1 MPNTH
6 ISKSNF
12 LLTILGSLGAILI
25 FALILFIAYLP
36 NRPDS
41 VDAAISA
48 ERQAKADESRAAGIR
63 KLSTFELLDSDS
75 GIARIPIEDA
85 MHHTVDSY
93 NAKEILPVLNQ
104 MEVSTDVVS
113 ESEEQE
119 DDEVDINL

>member
-25 FALILFIAYLP
+25 FALIVFIAYLP

-85 MHHTVDSY
+85 MRHTVDSY

-104 MEVSTDVVS
+104 MEVSTYMVS

-119 DDEVDINL
+119 DEGVDSNL

>member
-36 NRPDS
+36 NRPDP

-48 ERQAKADESRAAGIR
+48 ERQAKADESRAAGIK

-85 MHHTVDSY
+85 MRHTVDSY

-104 MEVSTDVVS
+104 MEVSTDVFN

-119 DDEVDINL
+119 DEGVDINL